1 MNDKQL
7 RQLFMR
13 IDADSN
19 GSVEWNEFMN
29 YMLLENQT
37 LSSMK
42 QEHFEY
48 VKSNKPD
55 PAPHKEKLCH
65 SDMITDIIVIPYD
78 DGGQQSNMTPD

>member
-1 MNDKQL
+1 MNPKQL
-7 RQLFMR
+7 NQLFMK

-42 QEHFEY
+42 QEHFDYIES
-48 VKSNKPD
+48 KKPD
-55 PAPHKEKLCH
+55 PPPNKEKLCH
-65 SDMITDIIVIPYD
+65 SDMIT
-78 DGGQQSNMTPD
+78 